1 MSIADQIA
9 GYVSETGYADFDPV
23 AIERTK
29 DLCLSSIGSAVLGAR
44 MAVPAILADYVRSMN
59 GPGPAGVTGF
69 GFSTSAELAAL
80 VNCNLTHFTELED
93 VALPEEP
100 HTCCPFPALVPPRQ
114 ALGNRG
120 RGGNTRK

>member
-59 GPGPAGVTGF
+59 GPGPAGVIGF
-69 GFSTSAELAAL
+69 GFSTSAELARS
-80 VNCNLTHFTELED
+80 
-93 VALPEEP
+93 EERRVGKECVS
-100 HTCCPFPALVPPRQ
+100 TCRSRWSPYH
-114 ALGNRG
+114 
-120 RGGNTRK
+120 

>member
-59 GPGPAGVTGF
+59 GPGPAGVIGF
-69 GFSTSAELAAL
+69 GFSTSAELAAMMT
-80 VNCNLTHFTELED
+80 CNSSHCTALED
-93 VALPEEP
+93 VAWPRSEEQ
-100 HTCCPFPALVPPRQ
+100 TSELQSLMRISYAVL
-114 ALGNRG
+114 
-120 RGGNTRK
+120 